1 MRKILDIPNHKNGLN
16 SSVISGL
23 SRHGVSGAGDDCGEL
38 SHSTLMLLNYLQL
51 VFNPLIYGFMNHGKG
66 LIFTSNT
73 AGYRVWYSSMTNYH

>member
-23 SRHGVSGAGDDCGEL
+23 SRHEGSADCGEL

-66 LIFTSNT
+66 LTFTSNT
-73 AGYRVWYSSMTNYH
+73 AVYRVWSSMTSH

>member
-23 SRHGVSGAGDDCGEL
+23 SRHEGSGGADCGEL

-66 LIFTSNT
+66 LTFTSNT
-73 AGYRVWYSSMTNYH
+73 AVYRVWSSMTTH